1 MTRDPGKR
9 LAIKAEE
16 AEAPEDEAVE
26 VIVADEGII
35 DLP

>member
-1 MTRDPGKR
+1 MTRDPGMR
-9 LAIKAEE
+9 LAIKADE

-35 DLP
+35 DFP